1 MVLDMKVIPIS
12 MNFNILSKTDSSIS
26 DSFLFDEPVVVN
38 WSNGRYFES
47 LRNYL
52 WISDM
57 KEHTIKMIT
66 DKSKKIP
73 LNPFR
78 GSCNCCWSN

>member
-1 MVLDMKVIPIS
+1 MGLVLKVIFKRNLKPLR
-12 MNFNILSKTDSSIS
+12 NLDSSNS
-26 DSFLFDEPVVVN
+26 DSFLSDEPVVVN

-57 KEHTIKMIT
+57 NDHTVKMIT
-66 DKSKKIP
+66 DKSKNRIRK
-73 LNPFR
+73 F
-78 GSCNCCWSN
+78 